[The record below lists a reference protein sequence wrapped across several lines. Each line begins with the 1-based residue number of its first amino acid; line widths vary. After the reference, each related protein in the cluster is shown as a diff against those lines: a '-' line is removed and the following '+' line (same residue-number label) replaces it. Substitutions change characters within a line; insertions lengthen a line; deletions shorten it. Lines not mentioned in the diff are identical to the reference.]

1 MYYLIS
7 LEDDSRFFAFN
18 HAQSLDF
25 NILSYILAFCFS
37 SYLSFSIYDS
47 FCVFDTWVLDK

>member
-18 HAQSLDF
+18 YAQSLDS
-25 NILSYILAFCFS
+25 II
-37 SYLSFSIYDS
+37 LSFSIYDS
-47 FCVFDTWVLDK
+47 TCVFDEWELDK

>member
-18 HAQSLDF
+18 HAQSLDSS
-25 NILSYILAFCFS
+25 ILSYILAFCFS
-37 SYLSFSIYDS
+37 LYLSFSIYDS
-47 FCVFDTWVLDK
+47 TCVFDEWELDK